1 MRTECLRGARH
12 LGMAQHSGRVSEQTE
27 ILAPWAFRAREET
40 ASERINSKL

>member
-12 LGMAQHSGRVSEQTE
+12 LGMAHHSGQVSEQTE
-27 ILAPWAFRAREET
+27 ILAPRAFCAREET